1 MQLNTVLCVVAK
13 YVDRE
18 LVLKIDEERYFLLHR
33 YVIIFFLNI
42 YIYIF
47 DRRLRIERIGENESD
62 RIK

>member
-42 YIYIF
+42 HIYLIVVGES
-47 DRRLRIERIGENESD
+47 RELEKMNPIE
-62 RIK
+62 

>member
-33 YVIIFFLNI
+33 YVIIFFLSI
-42 YIYIF
+42 YLIVVGES
-47 DRRLRIERIGENESD
+47 RELEKMNPIE
-62 RIK
+62 

>member
-33 YVIIFFLNI
+33 YVIIFFLSI
-42 YIYIF
+42 YIYI
-47 DRRLRIERIGENESD
+47 
-62 RIK
+62 